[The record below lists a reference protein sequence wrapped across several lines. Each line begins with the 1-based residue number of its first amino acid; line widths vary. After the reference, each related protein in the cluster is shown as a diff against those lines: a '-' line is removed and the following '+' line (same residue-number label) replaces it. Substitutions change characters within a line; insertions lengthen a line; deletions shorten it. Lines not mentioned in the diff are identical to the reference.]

1 MYIIKPPEGV
11 SLDDVKFY
19 DFGFATA
26 ETQEDEFLVYTEY
39 SIKNLPD
46 IFGK

>member
-1 MYIIKPPEGV
+1 MQPPEGV
-11 SLDDVKFY
+11 SLDEVKFY
-19 DFGFATA
+19 GFGFATK

-39 SIKNLPD
+39 KIKNLPD

>member
-1 MYIIKPPEGV
+1 MEFPQGV

-19 DFGFATA
+19 GFGFATA

-39 SIKNLPD
+39 NIKNLPD
-46 IFGK
+46 IFQN